1 MKPEELRDLR
11 VALLRELY
19 RLQPLGRRAVV
30 LHKLVEQEVDC
41 TVADVNAQLAFLRGK
56 HFLCEVKADDIS
68 PVLDPFWFITTE
80 GMVHCEAKRL
90 V

>member
-19 RLQPLGRRAVV
+19 RLNPLGRRAVV
-30 LHKLVEQEVDC
+30 LHMLVQPEVEC
-41 TVADVNAQLAFLRGK
+41 TVAEVTAQLSFLRGK

-68 PVLDPFWFITTE
+68 PGLDPFWFITTE

>member
-19 RLQPLGRRAVV
+19 RLNPLGRRAVV
-30 LHKLVEQEVDC
+30 LHKLVEPEVEC
-41 TVADVNAQLAFLRGK
+41 TVYDVNAQLSFLRGS
-56 HFLCEVKADDIS
+56 HFLCEVKAGDIS
-68 PVLDPFWFITTE
+68 AGLDPYWFITTE
-80 GMVHCEAKRL
+80 GMVHCEREKL